1 MTATSL
7 EHFVINFTGR
17 IKTHNKPFCFKV
29 TNALNFLKV
38 KFILNFT
45 WSLKEICF
53 IESVKLINLD
63 K

>member
-7 EHFVINFTGR
+7 EHFVINFTGQITTH
-17 IKTHNKPFCFKV
+17 IKTFCLKV
-29 TNALNFLKV
+29 TNALNFMKV
-38 KFILNFT
+38 KFILNCT